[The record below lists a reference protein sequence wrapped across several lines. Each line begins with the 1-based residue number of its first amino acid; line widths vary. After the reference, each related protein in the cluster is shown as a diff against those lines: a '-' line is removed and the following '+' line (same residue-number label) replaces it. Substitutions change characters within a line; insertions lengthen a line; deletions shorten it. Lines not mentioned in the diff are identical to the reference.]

1 MTRGRVI
8 KAVVFGLSLVGR
20 LFQAIASPRPIP
32 AWLIS
37 LKVHV
42 TSLAD
47 RMKGFI
53 LVLSFGLF

>member
-1 MTRGRVI
+1 MEA

-37 LKVHV
+37 SKVHV

-47 RMKGFI
+47 RIKGFI